1 MKRDERSLFNS
12 NNFWKLYLRQH
23 HIALKVEGCTREDSP
38 NKKAPDTAGAKIN
51 LKQKVSNK

>member
-1 MKRDERSLFNS
+1 MKKDERSLFNS

-38 NKKAPDTAGAKIN
+38 NKKAPDTAGAKN
-51 LKQKVSNK
+51 QF